1 MGIWWNRV
9 EHSNPFIDDPMLKEI
24 VVPKDYFVFKTM
36 DGALV
41 GRQGTVLPSQ
51 FAGVK
56 ETKECTREIEV
67 HSWNDGVEEEKA
79 TCEFEGIIRHTCKYC
94 NQTKAE
100 FTAALGHDF
109 ETEWTIDENEGIM
122 YHVCKRDGCGAWSDL
137 TPIPTATPTAKPTV
151 PPTTKPTSTPV
162 PSPSATQTATPTKA
176 PINSKEQA
184 VTRIADNAFKGDR
197 KLTESCLEVRGFRK
211 R

>member
-9 EHSNPFIDDPMLKEI
+9 ELSNPFIDDPMLKEI
-24 VVPKDYFVFKTM
+24 VVPEDHFVFKTM

-100 FTAALGHDF
+100 FTAA
-109 ETEWTIDENEGIM
+109 
-122 YHVCKRDGCGAWSDL
+122 
-137 TPIPTATPTAKPTV
+137 
-151 PPTTKPTSTPV
+151 
-162 PSPSATQTATPTKA
+162 PTKA

-184 VTRIADNAFKGDR
+184 ATKIADNAFKGDR

>member
-24 VVPKDYFVFKTM
+24 VVPEDHFVFKTM

-67 HSWNDGVEEEKA
+67 HSWNDGNIVIKQRLNLQLLWDM
-79 TCEFEGIIRHTCKYC
+79 I
-94 NQTKAE
+94 
-100 FTAALGHDF
+100 L
-109 ETEWTIDENEGIM
+109 
-122 YHVCKRDGCGAWSDL
+122 KRNG
-137 TPIPTATPTAKPTV
+137 
-151 PPTTKPTSTPV
+151 
-162 PSPSATQTATPTKA
+162 
-176 PINSKEQA
+176 
-184 VTRIADNAFKGDR
+184 R
-197 KLTESCLEVRGFRK
+197 
-211 R
+211 